1 MRNTISKRS
10 WIVGTPPTPKKVFIG
25 EYESSSNC
33 NVAVRRNSEF
43 ACHLFQVLIDRL
55 RHLKHVQFLRAKDRL
70 QLVVRQDFSL
80 ILWVLQLVLLN
91 VRPNLFGDLASWKR
105 L

>member
-1 MRNTISKRS
+1 MALRCCDEH
-10 WIVGTPPTPKKVFIG
+10 G
-25 EYESSSNC
+25 
-33 NVAVRRNSEF
+33 
-43 ACHLFQVLIDRL
+43 LFQVLIDSFG
-55 RHLKHVQFLRAKDRL
+55 HLKHIQFLRTKDGL